1 MLNYITVNDLENDLM
16 IAGKLFISA
25 KRKKDYVIHVVPAT
39 KIYGHIL
46 SIYNIFVRI
55 SYAFYIVVRSYSR
68 RKVLHLSQFRIPFL
82 MYK

>member
-39 KIYGHIL
+39 KI
-46 SIYNIFVRI
+46 
-55 SYAFYIVVRSYSR
+55 FYIVVRSYSR